1 MKKIHIILGI
11 MAVLAASASAYAQQ
25 NLRSGYFLDGYTYRY
40 KFNPAFQGERGY
52 IALPAIGRIG
62 VGVESSIAMSDV
74 VYPLENG
81 SLATFLHPSVPA
93 DDFLSG
99 LKDMNRLGVNVDLGI
114 LSTGFRT
121 GKSYHTIDVS
131 LRADAGVNLPKDLFA
146 FAKNGAST
154 GQTQYDI
161 SNAGARL
168 DSRLEFAYG
177 YSRSIGRNLYAGAR
191 IKFLVGIANA
201 RIAMQRMSLE
211 MSQDRWALKANGSM
225 TTSGMLAFKTMAE
238 AGTSENA
245 SQDNLISFEPDM
257 SMFEAPDAA
266 NKIMNGI
273 LSFGGALDLG
283 VSWDFCRYFTLS
295 ASVLDLGFMSWN
307 NTARAVTP
315 DTAWEFNGF
324 GSNIGE
330 EGAPTLG
337 EQFGTMG
344 EELLQ
349 AFNFEREQAGIK
361 SSEALAMT
369 MHLGLEARMPF
380 YEKMSV
386 GLLGTRRFDG
396 AFSWT
401 EGRVSLNLAP
411 LKWLSLTGNY
421 AISDFGQ
428 SAGAAINLHV
438 PGFTLCVGADS
449 FLPIMNV
456 APQFIPIDSWN
467 TNVTFMLCFAFGKYH
482 KMR

>member
-161 SNAGARL
+161 SNAGAR
-168 DSRLEFAYG
+168 
-177 YSRSIGRNLYAGAR
+177 

-330 EGAPTLG
+330 EG

-349 AFNFEREQAGIK
+349 AFNFERVQAGLK